1 MGANALVM
9 QIGSIIVAAFVA
21 AASLG
26 LGGCSNASTTP
37 AKTAL
42 AAPAPSGGNAIYM
55 VGGQVTGLRGIG
67 LTLRDGRGE
76 VVRIKNDGSFVF
88 ASPMQDK
95 ARYTVAIE
103 QEPIAPVQACSL
115 DRTTGTID
123 GGDAIEISVICKAVS
138 ITFETDNVLTPAE
151 TVASNGAP

>member
-1 MGANALVM
+1 MRANALVM
-9 QIGSIIVAAFVA
+9 QIGSMIVAAFVA

-26 LGGCSNASTTP
+26 LGGCSNASTMP
-37 AKTAL
+37 AKTAST
-42 AAPAPSGGNAIYM
+42 PASSGGNAIYM

-76 VVRIKNDGSFVF
+76 VVKIKNDGSFVF

-95 ARYTVAIE
+95 ARYTVTIE
-103 QEPIAPVQACSL
+103 REPIAPVQACSL
-115 DRTTGTID
+115 DRTSGTID
-123 GGDAIEISVICKAVS
+123 GSDAIEISVICKAVS
-138 ITFETDNVLTPAE
+138 ITFETDKGLTPVE